1 MFLIDLLGYQYVVP
15 TRQKNEH
22 SPRLNSYG
30 IFRDS
35 RSNILLFDEG
45 IPMRRVIIFDTTL
58 RDGDQAAGF
67 AFDRKTKPV
76 LAVALAKAG
85 VDIIEA
91 GFPLSSQADFKA
103 CCDIVS
109 VLKDFPVQ
117 AAVICRGKINDIRK
131 TAAVLDE
138 TGILHVTL
146 PVSDAHL
153 AAFLNISR
161 TQLIERAVKMVSFA
175 SGLVSSVEIGAED
188 ATRSDPDFLCEYC
201 HAVIDAGASVVN
213 IADTTGLFTPPQ
225 IISLVTLLRRQ
236 VSGFSS
242 GQARLSIHC
251 HNDAGLAVAN
261 TLAAIE
267 AGCDQIEAT
276 VGGLGE
282 RSGNAA
288 LEEVAANLF
297 VHPEIYNVSTGLHAE
312 YLGGLADYF
321 YCVTGIS
328 PGPMKP
334 LTGWNVCAHASGL
347 HQKGLVHSA
356 NNYLPETARIC
367 NAVPER
373 IVLSRH
379 SGKAGVHLI
388 AEQLGLTQPDNTVT
402 EQLLNHIKE
411 SGLRTFGVTEFLK
424 LAFEYDLLPV
434 DFPQPISC
442 NRFSEYRTDEHCRVT
457 GIVSTAV
464 DKEQTITGE
473 GLTVE
478 SAVLDAVKNM
488 SGLSIQL
495 TKTELIGKEGQ
506 FHLYAEM
513 LVDNRTVITAVR
525 FGFHPSRLLFE
536 CCLDAVNQVQRKSK

>member
-1 MFLIDLLGYQYVVP
+1 MFYFSQNMIVTVV
-15 TRQKNEH
+15 
-22 SPRLNSYG
+22 YG
-30 IFRDS
+30 FG
-35 RSNILLFDEG
+35 EG
-45 IPMRRVIIFDTTL
+45 VTMRRMMIFDTTL

-67 AFDRKTKPV
+67 ALDRKIKPV
-76 LAVALAKAG
+76 LAVALAKVG

-91 GFPLSSQADFKA
+91 GFPLSSQTDFKA
-103 CCDIVS
+103 CSDIVTA
-109 VLKDFPVQ
+109 LKDFPVQ
-117 AAVICRGKINDIRK
+117 VAVMCRGKVSDIRR
-131 TAAVLDE
+131 TAVVLND

-201 HAVIDAGASVVN
+201 HAVIDAGASAVN

-225 IISLVTLLRRQ
+225 MISLVTLLRRQ

-242 GQARLSIHC
+242 GQTRLSIHC

-267 AGCDQIEAT
+267 AGCDQIEVT

-288 LEEVAANLF
+288 LEEVAVNLF

-321 YCVTGIS
+321 YHVTGIS

-334 LTGWNVCAHASGL
+334 LIGWNVCAHASGL
-347 HQKGLVHSA
+347 HQKGLAHSS
-356 NNYLPETARIC
+356 NNYLPETTRIC
-367 NAVPER
+367 NAIPER

-379 SGKAGVHLI
+379 SGKAGVHLM

-424 LAFEYDLLPV
+424 LASDYNLLPA
-434 DFPQPISC
+434 DFPQPVSC
-442 NRFSEYRTDEHCRVT
+442 NNFSEYRTDGHCCVM
-457 GIVSTAV
+457 GIVSVAV
-464 DKEQTITGE
+464 NKEQTVTGE

-488 SGLSIQL
+488 SSLSIQL
-495 TKTELIGKEGQ
+495 SKTELIGKEEQ
-506 FHLYAEM
+506 FHLYVEM
-513 LVDNRTVITAVR
+513 LIDNQTVITASR
-525 FGFHPSRLLFE
+525 FGCHPSRLLFE
-536 CCLDAVNQVQRKSK
+536 CCLDAVNQVQRKHPNKESQPSGK

>member
-1 MFLIDLLGYQYVVP
+1 M
-15 TRQKNEH
+15 
-22 SPRLNSYG
+22 
-30 IFRDS
+30 
-35 RSNILLFDEG
+35 
-45 IPMRRVIIFDTTL
+45 IFDTTL

-76 LAVALAKAG
+76 LAIALAKAG

-91 GFPLSSQADFKA
+91 GFPLSSQADFNA
-103 CCDIVS
+103 CCDIVTA
-109 VLKDFPVQ
+109 LKDFPVRV
-117 AAVICRGKINDIRK
+117 AVICRGKTSDIRK
-131 TAAVLDE
+131 TAVILGD

-153 AAFLNISR
+153 SAFLNISR
-161 TQLIERAVKMVSFA
+161 TQLIERAVEMVSFA
-175 SGLVSSVEIGAED
+175 CGLVPLVEVGAED

-201 HAVIDAGASVVN
+201 HAVIEAGASVVN

-225 IISLVTLLRRQ
+225 IISLVTLLRYR

-242 GQARLSIHC
+242 GRARLSIHC

-261 TLAAIE
+261 TLAAVE
-267 AGCDQIEAT
+267 AGCDQIEVT
-276 VGGLGE
+276 VGGIGE

-297 VHPEIYNVSTGLHAE
+297 VHPEIYNVSTGLRTE

-347 HQKGLVHSA
+347 HQKGLIHSS

-379 SGKAGVHLI
+379 SGKAGVHLM
-388 AEQLGLTQPDNTVT
+388 AEQLGLTQPDNIVT
-402 EQLLNHIKE
+402 DQILNHIKE

-424 LAFEYDLLPV
+424 LASEYDLLPV
-434 DFPQPISC
+434 DFPQPVSC
-442 NRFSEYRTDEHCRVT
+442 NSFSEYRTDGHCRIT
-457 GIVSTAV
+457 GIISIAV
-464 DKEQTITGE
+464 DKEQAVTGE
-473 GLTVE
+473 GITVE
-478 SAVLDAVKNM
+478 LAVLDAVKKM

-513 LVDNRTVITAVR
+513 LVDGHTVIPAAR
-525 FGFHPSRLLFE
+525 FGSHPSRLLFE
-536 CCLDAVNQVQRKSK
+536 CCLDAVNQAHKKLTKTEDRSGCNGKKTITTSL